1 MEDLDPY
8 DDTCAFSP
16 AEKLASEG
24 ALVPGSVAGAYVIVG
39 FIARGGGGSV
49 YEAHHPTTNRRV
61 AIKVLHRSLAV
72 LPKVVERFSREIQI
86 VNLLRHPNIVEI
98 HDVGGLPDGR
108 PFYVMEYLEGRTV
121 NEILQSRGRL
131 TPKEALEIMAPVCA
145 ALAAAHAQGI
155 IHRDVKA
162 SNIYVL
168 AGEPRRIKLL
178 DFGIA
183 KLMSSRD
190 SPAGLTSDGR
200 QVGTVTSMAPEQF
213 TGGTVDLRTDIYAL
227 GILLYRLLTGR
238 LPFDARSALDL
249 ARQHMEQPPP
259 VPSQRTPLPAN
270 LDAIVLRCL
279 DKLPERRFDSVTDLM
294 SALVAV
300 EIAPVEPREVRAVG
314 LGIHVEL
321 RIQTAV
327 DGVEELDEALSE
339 DIGFVLDR
347 VEETLKDAGF
357 VLANATGT
365 VILAV
370 RPLPGAPADA
380 KRVREEALRLA
391 ISLHDELLG
400 RAGASPRIHVNICLH
415 VAEIATTRASE
426 MVITGG
432 ELLWTESWVPT
443 TERRG
448 VSATPEFVSHLD
460 GFETMAQGARLMN
473 IAPRAP
479 AP

>member
-8 DDTCAFSP
+8 EDTDAVSAP
-16 AEKLASEG
+16 PTLVSEG
-24 ALVPGSVAGAYVIVG
+24 ELVPGSLAGAYVIDG
-39 FIARGGGGSV
+39 FVARGGGGSV
-49 YEAHHPTTNRRV
+49 YEAHHMTGSGRV

-98 HDVGGLPDGR
+98 HDVGTLPDGR

-121 NEILQSRGRL
+121 HEILQSRGRL
-131 TPKEALEIMAPVCA
+131 TPKEALEILAPVCA
-145 ALAAAHAQGI
+145 ALAAAHDQGI

-168 AGEPRRIKLL
+168 AGEPRRFKLL

-190 SPAGLTSDGR
+190 SPAGLTSEGR
-200 QVGTVTSMAPEQF
+200 HVGTATSMAPEQF
-213 TGGTVDLRTDIYAL
+213 TGGSVDLRIDIYAL

-238 LPFDARSALDL
+238 LPFDAQCALDL

-259 VPSQRTPLPAN
+259 APSQRTPLPLS

-279 DKLPERRFDSVTDLM
+279 DKLPERRFDSVADLM
-294 SALVAV
+294 SALVSV
-300 EIAPVEPREVRAVG
+300 ELAPVEAPETRSMG

-321 RIQTAV
+321 RIPSGL
-327 DGVEELDEALSE
+327 DELDEALSQ
-339 DIGFVLDR
+339 DIGFILDR
-347 VEETLKDAGF
+347 VEETLKEAGF
-357 VLANATGT
+357 FLANATGT

-370 RPLPGAPADA
+370 RPLTGTPGEA
-380 KRVREEALRLA
+380 KRLREEALRLA

-400 RAGASPRIHVNICLH
+400 GADASARIHVNICLH
-415 VAEIATTRASE
+415 VAEITTTHGGE
-426 MVITGG
+426 MGMSGG
-432 ELLWTESWVPT
+432 ELLRTEGWVPT
-443 TERRG
+443 TATKG
-448 VSATPEFVSHLD
+448 VSATPEFVAYLD
-460 GFETMAQGARLMN
+460 GFETMAQGARWMN
-473 IAPRAP
+473 ITPRAA